1 MAVPSAPPTSAE
13 HPWPVRVV
21 AMKIATWVSRL
32 GAVWVEGQVAQ
43 LTRRRGAGLCF
54 LVLRDTDSNV
64 SLSVTCARGVLDGLA
79 PPLAEG
85 ARVVVLGKPDFYARR
100 GTLSLRAT
108 EIRPV
113 GVGELLARLE
123 RLRALLAAEGLFA
136 PERKRP
142 LPFLPRR
149 VGLITGRESAAER
162 DVLKNARARWPAV
175 PFDVVNV
182 PVQGPAAA
190 AAVIDALSRLDA
202 DPAVDVIVLARGGGS
217 FEDLLPFSD
226 EGLCRAVASCR
237 TPVVSGIGHESDTPL
252 VDFVADVRA
261 STPTDAAR
269 RVVPDVAEQRNVLA
283 ERRRRLRHAIAG
295 RVGSETATLEAL
307 RGRPVL
313 AHPET
318 LVRHRAEEVAALRRR
333 SRQCFGHRLETAT
346 ADVGHVRAR
355 VLALSPAATLT
366 RGYAVV
372 QGPDGS
378 VVRSSEEAPVGA
390 SLGVRLARGRL
401 QVEVTGSQDGE
412 G

>member
-1 MAVPSAPPTSAE
+1 MAAPSAPPTSAE

-43 LTRRRGAGLCF
+43 LTRRPGAGLCF

-64 SLSVTCARGVLDGLA
+64 SLSVTCARAVLDGLA

-85 ARVVVLGKPDFYARR
+85 ARVVVLGKPDFYTQR
-100 GTLSLRAT
+100 GTLSLRAS

-113 GVGELLARLE
+113 GVGDLLARLE
-123 RLRALLAAEGLFA
+123 RLKALLAAEGLFA

-142 LPFLPRR
+142 LPFLPHR

-162 DVLKNARARWPAV
+162 DVLKNARTRWPAV

-190 AAVIDALSRLDA
+190 AAVIDALHRLDA
-202 DPAVDVIVLARGGGS
+202 DPAIDVIVLARGGGS

-226 EGLCRAVASCR
+226 EGLCRAVAACR

-252 VDFVADVRA
+252 VDFVADLRA
-261 STPTDAAR
+261 STPTDAAKR
-269 RVVPDVAEQRNVLA
+269 IVPDVAEQRDRLA
-283 ERRRRLRHAIAG
+283 ERRRRLRRAIQGLVAG
-295 RVGSETATLEAL
+295 EAATLEAL
-307 RGRPVL
+307 RRRPVL
-313 AHPET
+313 AQPES
-318 LVRHRAEEVAALRRR
+318 LVTARAEQVAALRRR
-333 SRQCFGHRLETAT
+333 SHQCLGHRLEAAT
-346 ADVGHVRAR
+346 SDVAHIRAR
-355 VLALSPAATLT
+355 VLALSPAATLS

-372 QGPDGS
+372 QGLDGN
-378 VVRSSEEAPVGA
+378 VVRSAGEAPLGT

-401 QVEVTGSQDGE
+401 QVEVTGSRDGE